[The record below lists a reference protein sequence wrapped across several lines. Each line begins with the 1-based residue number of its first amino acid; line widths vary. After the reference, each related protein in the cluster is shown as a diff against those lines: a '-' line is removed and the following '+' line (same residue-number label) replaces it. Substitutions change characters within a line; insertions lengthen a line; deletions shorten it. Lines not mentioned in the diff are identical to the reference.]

1 MLEAKGNLW
10 TYEPKDGYID
20 ARVITTN
27 GYVKKN
33 GEAVM
38 GKGCAKQ
45 AAALYPELP
54 TTLGN
59 MLNHSGNHVHLL
71 KQDYLYHDGSPYLL
85 WEVVS
90 FPVKWHWQEK
100 AQYGLI
106 SRSCLELVEM
116 ANKRKWEHVVL
127 PRPGCGNGNLVW
139 KVVKNMIEPTLDDR
153 FTVID
158 YA

>member
-10 TYEPKDGYID
+10 TYEPEDGYID

-38 GKGCAKQ
+38 GKGCAKE
-45 AAALYPELP
+45 AATLYPDMP
-54 TTLGN
+54 TYLGN
-59 MLNHSGNHVHLL
+59 MIKLGGNNVHLL
-71 KQDYLYHDGSPYLL
+71 KQEYLLYDGAPHLL
-85 WEVVS
+85 WEIVS
-90 FPVKWHWQEK
+90 FPVKDHWQEK
-100 AQYGLI
+100 ASYTLI
-106 SRSCLELVEM
+106 NKSVLELVAM
-116 ANKRKWEHVVL
+116 ANKRKWQHVVL
-127 PRPGCGNGNLVW
+127 PRPGCGAGGLYWANVRSLI
-139 KVVKNMIEPTLDDR
+139 KAKLDDR